1 MKYFILLL
9 LMCFS
14 HSILGQTSEKND
26 TVLQGRMVCVS
37 ALAVFPLITDVHLK
51 NNRSPILYPLLVING
66 VLIKD
71 EKMINCFRNHFDRN
85 KIAKLKHISKVEAEK
100 KGIPNVSEDGA
111 LLVTTKKGYY
121 FDFSCE

>member
-37 ALAVFPLITDVHLK
+37 ALAVFPLITDVH
-51 NNRSPILYPLLVING
+51 
-66 VLIKD
+66 
-71 EKMINCFRNHFDRN
+71 
-85 KIAKLKHISKVEAEK
+85 
-100 KGIPNVSEDGA
+100 
-111 LLVTTKKGYY
+111 
-121 FDFSCE
+121 